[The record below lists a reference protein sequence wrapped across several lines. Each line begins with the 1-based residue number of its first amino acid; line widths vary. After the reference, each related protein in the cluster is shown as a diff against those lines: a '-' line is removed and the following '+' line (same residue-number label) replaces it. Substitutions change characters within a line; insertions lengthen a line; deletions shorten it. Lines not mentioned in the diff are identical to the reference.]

1 MRRFLRD
8 RFDVIPSTHRTKP
21 VAVGLVVII
30 LATLALLSAALRHIP
45 LTPTGG
51 RVIQA
56 EFTAADQVSSR
67 TVVRVGGVEV
77 GHVESVG
84 PGSNPYRS
92 SIVRMRLAN
101 DRIALRADASAQIR
115 WRTVFGGLVFI
126 DLHPGSSSS
135 PALGDRAIPAKQTS
149 NQVEIDQL
157 LETYTGPTAQTQR
170 NLLRGLRNSFADPA
184 RISQSVRTLGPALGT
199 VDRGM
204 RPLHGTVAGDLKG
217 LVSAAARTVAGLDDT
232 ARLQDLVVGAQRT
245 LAATDTNRA
254 DLGALLQQLPP
265 SLQSTSTTMQRL
277 RTTLGHL
284 DPLVARL
291 HPGARALAPAARAAT
306 PALTAADA
314 VLADAGPLLRAAGP
328 TLDALRKASASGVPL
343 LRALDPTLQRL
354 IAELLPFLSSRDSG
368 TKLRIY
374 ESIGPF
380 FASIDSAASE
390 FDSVGHRIRLLVP
403 PSIAGFLTTP

>member
-1 MRRFLRD
+1 
-8 RFDVIPSTHRTKP
+8 
-21 VAVGLVVII
+21 
-30 LATLALLSAALRHIP
+30 
-45 LTPTGG
+45 
-51 RVIQA
+51 
-56 EFTAADQVSSR
+56 
-67 TVVRVGGVEV
+67 
-77 GHVESVG
+77 
-84 PGSNPYRS
+84 
-92 SIVRMRLAN
+92 
-101 DRIALRADASAQIR
+101 
-115 WRTVFGGLVFI
+115 
-126 DLHPGSSSS
+126 
-135 PALGDRAIPAKQTS
+135 
-149 NQVEIDQL
+149 
-157 LETYTGPTAQTQR
+157 
-170 NLLRGLRNSFADPA
+170 
-184 RISQSVRTLGPALGT
+184 
-199 VDRGM
+199 
-204 RPLHGTVAGDLKG
+204 
-217 LVSAAARTVAGLDDT
+217 
-232 ARLQDLVVGAQRT
+232 
-245 LAATDTNRA
+245 
-254 DLGALLQQLPP
+254 
-265 SLQSTSTTMQRL
+265 MQRL

-314 VLADAGPLLRAAGP
+314 VLADARPLLRAAGP